1 MSYQSDLIPITIIG
15 IQAML
20 MTHSSLIKPPGSGYA
35 RMAPCT
41 EYDFGGRP
49 TSFGEQRLGGK
60 TENGRM
66 AA

>member
-1 MSYQSDLIPITIIG
+1 MELADGLIPITIIG
-15 IQAML
+15 IEAML

-60 TENGRM
+60 N
-66 AA
+66 